1 MNPTGRDR
9 DELFERVRSGDRTA
23 QAELC
28 ELARAFARQICRGG
42 GPPGA
47 LDVGWEDVAQEA
59 LRKLWSVG
67 IDRYR
72 GTGSAKSYV
81 YTIVKSTMIAM
92 SRSARRR
99 QARED
104 ATTHGAT
111 SVNPNPG
118 DRLDVERILAR
129 LSDDCRGLLERAF
142 LYGSPYCDLARDLGM
157 EESSV
162 RAKLSRCIRKARL
175 MAQERGGS

>member
-1 MNPTGRDR
+1 VSSSGRDR
-9 DELFERVRSGDRTA
+9 DALFERVRGGDRSAHT
-23 QAELC
+23 ELC

-42 GPPGA
+42 GPSGA
-47 LDVGWEDVAQEA
+47 PDVGWEDVAQEA
-59 LRKLWSVG
+59 LRKLLSVG

-72 GTGSAKSYV
+72 GTGSEKSYL

-99 QARED
+99 QAREESI
-104 ATTHGAT
+104 AREAI
-111 SVNPNPG
+111 SVTPNPG
-118 DRLDVERILAR
+118 HRVDVEQILAG

-142 LYGSPYCDLARDLGM
+142 LHGASYRELAGELGM

-162 RAKLSRCIRKARL
+162 RAKLSRCLRKARL
-175 MAQERGGS
+175 MVQGGGEP